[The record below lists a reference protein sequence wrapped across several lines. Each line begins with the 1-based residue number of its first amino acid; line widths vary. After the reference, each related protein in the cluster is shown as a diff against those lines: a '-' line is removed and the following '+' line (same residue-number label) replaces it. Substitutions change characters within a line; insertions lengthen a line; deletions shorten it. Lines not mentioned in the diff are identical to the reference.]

1 MLLRNSPTCVPH
13 QLGGFTSDFSKCG
26 GRNYTENLSPLVI
39 PSSSPRREELEVV
52 NDTLCEQRI
61 PYQTSLYQ
69 SPGQPWLSGWNDE
82 VDSPRGRLCDPVYD
96 RWHTRDRMEGR
107 TRLGYHELPRGIE
120 HNYQNSWRRNEGLG
134 SPHDF
139 YPPYALHQEC
149 NSDIDSNCSSIS
161 EPITLRI
168 EDNHA
173 TVQGQCKDL
182 QNHINETEGS
192 YLYVTFNEQVSNPE
206 KELERILLKEHKFC
220 IEEIRRC
227 GDSNVFSVLF
237 DKHAS
242 AKRAFSFQRKI
253 RLRMQPPKYS
263 KRNWFRNPAPNF
275 HVKFETRRRLT
286 VKKGKS
292 TSAKNVGELL
302 MTDAKNGKGCEIW
315 TDQLKGNRLRIVGF
329 VGRLLLTNG
338 EIIENNEPPSGV
350 KKEIVGWISIRSK
363 VTKAEFV
370 DRKSGNS
377 IEEYLYMGT
386 K

>member
-1 MLLRNSPTCVPH
+1 MLLRNSPTYVPH
-13 QLGGFTSDFSKCG
+13 QLGGLTKDFSKCG
-26 GRNYTENLSPLVI
+26 GRNYTENLSPLLI
-39 PSSSPRREELEVV
+39 PTSSPIREESEVV
-52 NDTLCEQRI
+52 TDTLRQQRI

-69 SPGQPWLSGWNDE
+69 GQPRLSGWNHDL
-82 VDSPRGRLCDPVYD
+82 DSPRAGLCDPVYE
-96 RWHTRDRMEGR
+96 RWLTGNRMECR
-107 TRLGYHELPRGIE
+107 TRMEHQEVPRGIE
-120 HNYQNSWRRNEGLG
+120 QQYQNSWQRNEELG
-134 SPHDF
+134 SPRDF
-139 YPPYALHQEC
+139 FQLPFALHQEC

-161 EPITLRI
+161 EPITLR
-168 EDNHA
+168 EEENQA
-173 TVQGQCKDL
+173 TAQGQSKDL
-182 QNHINETEGS
+182 HNHINETEGS
-192 YLYVTFNEQVSNPE
+192 YLFVTFNHRVKFPE
-206 KELERILLKEHKFC
+206 KVLERILLKEHKFC
-220 IEEIRRC
+220 IEEVRRC
-227 GDSNVFSVLF
+227 GNGNVFSVLF

-242 AKRAFSFQRKI
+242 AKRAFTFQRKI
-253 RLRMQPPKYS
+253 GLRMQPPTFS

-338 EIIENNEPPSGV
+338 KIIVHDQPPSAID
-350 KKEIVGWISIRSK
+350 KKSIVGWISIRSK

-377 IEEYLYMGT
+377 IEEYLYGN
-386 K
+386 